1 MTSRDGTHL
10 QPVPDVVEFRDNR
23 VAPVAVDDA
32 APLTGRWAELAA
44 EAARLDALLTAADK
58 LGVQYI
64 ATGHHA
70 RIETG
75 SDGTNTVLA
84 PAGSAPD
91 ESGLLCA
98 LPPETL
104 ARLILPLG
112 EFDPADLDALAA
124 ELGLD

>member
-1 MTSRDGTHL
+1 M
-10 QPVPDVVEFRDNR
+10 
-23 VAPVAVDDA
+23 
-32 APLTGRWAELAA
+32 
-44 EAARLDALLTAADK
+44 AARLDALLTAADK